1 MYQFDIVK
9 FSKKKKS
16 MMVEKKKNKLEVLEK
31 FLLLVLNDLVLLE
44 HFQNL
49 ICQLNL
55 LTIEEYL
62 DIELLRS

>member
-1 MYQFDIVK
+1 
-9 FSKKKKS
+9 
-16 MMVEKKKNKLEVLEK
+16 MMVEKKKNKLEVLKK